1 MVRDEEGK
9 VVSDRKRDSYY
20 PGGDACGYATARSSL
35 LAEERKKAT
44 RS

>member
-9 VVSDRKRDSYY
+9 VVSDRKRDSCY
-20 PGGDACGYATARSSL
+20 PKRGAFGYATARLSL
-35 LAEERKKAT
+35 LAEERKKGT